1 VAVYIQISPV
11 SPKREPAEAFD
22 LIQEDSVIDTVPAIP
37 VEKHWDK
44 KAGVWHLVFS
54 PQFNRFPS
62 GGYSLRI
69 TATDP
74 ESREPLVDHIPFI
87 LK

>member
-1 VAVYIQISPV
+1 
-11 SPKREPAEAFD
+11 
-22 LIQEDSVIDTVPAIP
+22 VPAIP